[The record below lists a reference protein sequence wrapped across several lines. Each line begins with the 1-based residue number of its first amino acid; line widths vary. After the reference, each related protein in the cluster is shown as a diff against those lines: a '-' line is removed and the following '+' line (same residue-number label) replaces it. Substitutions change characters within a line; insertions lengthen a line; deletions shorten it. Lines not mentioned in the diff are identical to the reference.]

1 MGEITVIL
9 VLALIFIGPKKLPEL
24 ASGLGR
30 LIREIRKTT
39 ADVKNELQLDEAIR
53 RPFQELRDAVT
64 LPPEELKRR
73 DRIRR
78 DLEDI
83 ERRAAADAAQAL
95 VESESGAGQSE
106 HALGADPGGATAE
119 HDSQLGLE
127 GSGSLALPSDSN
139 AALALAAVPTGDA
152 SVPVPGTP
160 PLGTVARPAPGRLPP
175 PPLFPALPG
184 SPPLGSPPLG
194 SIDRRA
200 SASASSELLRALR
213 SDRNRKPTSPGLGA
227 ADQSNTTQ
235 ILSDSDLATLAA
247 TAPPPPPTF
256 LPRQTPRGAAPEPSP
271 VPLPGSTPPKTPPSS
286 T

>member
-73 DRIRR
+73 DQIRR
-78 DLEDI
+78 DIADI

-95 VESESGAGQSE
+95 LESEAGAAHSPE
-106 HALGADPGGATAE
+106 HALGEADPGSPGAENAAAE
-119 HDSQLGLE
+119 ADSAA
-127 GSGSLALPSDSN
+127 SMALPSDSN

-152 SVPVPGTP
+152 SAPVLSGTP
-160 PLGTVARPAPGRLPP
+160 PAGTVARMPGGKLPP
-175 PPLFPALPG
+175 PPLFPPVPG
-184 SPPLGSPPLG
+184 STGRSSP
-194 SIDRRA
+194 
-200 SASASSELLRALR
+200 SASAELLRALR
-213 SDRNRKPTSPGLGA
+213 SEKARKPTSPGLGA

-235 ILSDSDLATLAA
+235 ILSDSDLASLAA
-247 TAPPPPPTF
+247 TAPPPTPTF
-256 LPRQTPRGAAPEPSP
+256 APRQTSRGLSPAAAP
-271 VPLPGSTPPKTPPSS
+271 VPLPGSTPPKPTSS